1 MDSAASAAIILRPPM
16 LMASGGK
23 YTAPATPTYRQ
34 HLTQSEPYK
43 QRIDEQSFGQ

>member
-16 LMASGGK
+16 LMASGRR
-23 YTAPATPTYRQ
+23 YMAPVMHTYRQ